1 MPLINYRCLYC
12 IRTFEILQDIKDAP
26 LEFCGQDCQ
35 LEKYI
40 GSNHL
45 YTPLREN
52 RGKGVVKK
60 VLSTFGVRFK
70 GSGFYETDYKDK
82 KVMVTESYY
91 WIVGIGLIIIM
102 GLCITIFGA

>member
-1 MPLINYRCLYC
+1 MGTISFELVLF

-40 GSNHL
+40 GCNHL

-60 VLSTFGVRFK
+60 VLSTFNVTFK

-82 KVMVTESYY
+82 K
-91 WIVGIGLIIIM
+91 
-102 GLCITIFGA
+102 

>member
-1 MPLINYRCLYC
+1 MPLINYRCLLC

-26 LEFCGQDCQ
+26 LKFCGEDCQ

-40 GSNHL
+40 GCNHL

-60 VLSTFGVRFK
+60 VLSTFNVTFK
-70 GSGFYETDYKDK
+70 GSGFYETDYRDK
-82 KVMVTESYY
+82 K
-91 WIVGIGLIIIM
+91 
-102 GLCITIFGA
+102 